1 MAIYA
6 KFNERAQRVLS
17 VAQKE
22 AQAMRH
28 PYVGTEHLLLA
39 LVAEARDDVP
49 DLPESMTEEAVRS
62 AIRIFIGQGTGL
74 QAPLELTPRA
84 KKLLESSVREA
95 QRLGHPYV
103 TSAHIW
109 LALLGE
115 SEGVAARILTSPGC
129 DREQLRKS
137 VLRQMAGE
145 PVRGASPS
153 PADES
158 ADGGSRSALAEYG
171 ADLTRR
177 AQQGELDPVV
187 GREKEIER
195 IVQILSRR
203 TKNNPVLIGE
213 PGVGK
218 TAVAEG
224 LAQRM
229 IAGAIPETLIGKRL
243 ISLDVGALVAGTKFR
258 GEFEERLKNLMREIS
273 AAGDVI
279 LFIDELQNIIGA
291 GKGEGAM
298 DAANILKPALSRGE
312 LQCIGATTRDEY
324 RKNIEK
330 DAALSRRFQP
340 VTVDEPTQDESFE
353 ILRGL
358 RDKYE
363 AHHRV
368 RITDEALR
376 AAVTL
381 SARYITD
388 RYLPDK
394 AVDLMDEAA
403 SRVRIAAFTAPPD
416 LKAQEE
422 QLACISREKQ
432 EAIDHQDYER
442 AARLRDSEHAVRDE
456 IADKRAEWE
465 KSKLSGQSVVTEE
478 DIAQVVSAWTGVP
491 VQRMTEGESER
502 LLHLEDILHQRVIGQ
517 DEAISAVSRA
527 IRRAR
532 AGLQDP
538 RRPIGSFIFLGPT
551 GVGKTE
557 LCRAL
562 GEAMFGDENALIRLD
577 MSEYME
583 KHTVSRMVGAPP
595 GYVGF
600 EEGGQLTEAVRRKPY
615 SVVLFDEIE
624 KAHPDVFNMLLQILD
639 DGRLTDSNG
648 RVVNFS
654 NCVIVMT
661 SNAGAHAINDGRV
674 MGFGGDGSPADYASM
689 KNRVME
695 AVKQVFRPEF
705 INRVDELVVFHALTQ
720 EEILQIADLMLRQM
734 QKRLSGMGITLSYDA
749 EVTRLLA
756 EAGYDEKFGARPLR
770 RAIQRQVED
779 ALSEEIISGRL
790 KLGDSV
796 QATVEDGKLKL
807 HRLPP
812 EPALTGA
819 RLPEAPVAEE

>member
-62 AIRIFIGQGTGL
+62 AIRIFIGLGTGL

-145 PVRGASPS
+145 PVRGATPS
-153 PADES
+153 PTDES
-158 ADGGSRSALAEYG
+158 AEGGSRSALAEYG
-171 ADLTRR
+171 TDLTRR

-422 QLACISREKQ
+422 RLACISREKQ

-600 EEGGQLTEAVRRKPY
+600 DEGGQLTDAVRRKPY

-674 MGFGGDGSPADYASM
+674 MGFGGDGSPADYVGM

-749 EVTRLLA
+749 AVTRLLA

-819 RLPEAPVAEE
+819 RLPEEPVAEE

>member
-6 KFNERAQRVLS
+6 KFNERAQRVMS

-28 PYVGTEHLLLA
+28 PYVGTEHMLLA
-39 LVAEARDDVP
+39 LVCEARDDVP
-49 DLPESMTEEAVRS
+49 GLPENLTEDAVRS

-74 QAPLELTPRA
+74 QNPMELTPRA
-84 KKLLESSVREA
+84 KKLLENSVRES

-103 TSAHIW
+103 TSAHLW
-109 LALLGE
+109 LALLSE
-115 SEGVAARILTSPGC
+115 SEGVAARILTTPGC
-129 DREQLRKS
+129 DREQLRRS
-137 VLRQMAGE
+137 VLGQILRDQG
-145 PVRGASPS
+145 RKQQKNDDKQ
-153 PADES
+153 DE
-158 ADGGSRSALAEYG
+158 ASALKDFG
-171 ADLTRR
+171 MNLTER

-187 GREKEIER
+187 GRETEIER

-224 LAQRM
+224 LAQRI
-229 IAGAIPETLIGKRL
+229 IAGNIPETLTGKRL
-243 ISLDVGALVAGTKFR
+243 ISLDVGSLVAGTKFR
-258 GEFEERLKNLMREIS
+258 GEFEERLKNLMQEV
-273 AAGDVI
+273 AQAGDVI

-298 DAANILKPALSRGE
+298 DAANILKPALARGD
-312 LQCIGATTRDEY
+312 LQCIGATTLDEY
-324 RKNIEK
+324 RKHIEK

-340 VTVDEPTQDESFE
+340 VMVEEPSADEAVQ

-363 AHHRV
+363 AHHKV
-368 RITDEALR
+368 RITDEALQ

-381 SARYITD
+381 SDRYISD

-403 SRVRIAAFTAPPD
+403 SRVRIHAFTAPPD
-416 LKAQEE
+416 LKE
-422 QLACISREKQ
+422 QQQRLDCILREKQ
-432 EAIDHQDYER
+432 EAIDHQEYER
-442 AARLRDSEHAVRDE
+442 AARLRDSEHEVRSEIDE
-456 IADKRAEWE
+456 KRAEWE
-465 KSKLSGQSVVTEE
+465 ESKLSGRDVVTEE
-478 DIAQVVSAWTGVP
+478 DIAQVVAAWTGIP
-491 VQRMTEGESER
+491 VKKMTEGESER
-502 LLHLEDILHQRVIGQ
+502 LLHLEEILHQRVIGQ

-538 RRPIGSFIFLGPT
+538 KRPIGSFIFLGPT

-595 GYVGF
+595 GYVGY

-639 DGRLTDSNG
+639 DGRLTDNNG
-648 RVVNFS
+648 RVVSFR

-674 MGFGGDGSPADYASM
+674 MGFGGQSVSHQYEDM
-689 KNRVME
+689 KMRVME
-695 AVKQVFRPEF
+695 ELKRVFRPEF
-705 INRVDELVVFHALTQ
+705 LNRVDETVVFHALTR
-720 EEILQIADLMLRQM
+720 EEINRIASLMLEQM
-734 QKRLSGMGITLSYDA
+734 KKRLLELGVTLEYDDDA
-749 EVTRLLA
+749 VDLLA
-756 EAGYDEKFGARPLR
+756 QAGFDEKFGARPLR
-770 RAIQRQVED
+770 RAIQRRVED
-779 ALSEEIISGRL
+779 ALSEELIAGRL
-790 KLGDSV
+790 KLGDRVKASV
-796 QATVEDGKLKL
+796 KEKELVFTKE
-807 HRLPP
+807 
-812 EPALTGA
+812 
-819 RLPEAPVAEE
+819 

>member
-1 MAIYA
+1 M
-6 KFNERAQRVLS
+6 
-17 VAQKE
+17 
-22 AQAMRH
+22 
-28 PYVGTEHLLLA
+28 
-39 LVAEARDDVP
+39 
-49 DLPESMTEEAVRS
+49 
-62 AIRIFIGQGTGL
+62 
-74 QAPLELTPRA
+74 
-84 KKLLESSVREA
+84 
-95 QRLGHPYV
+95 
-103 TSAHIW
+103 
-109 LALLGE
+109 
-115 SEGVAARILTSPGC
+115 AARILTSPGC

-381 SARYITD
+381 SARYITE

-600 EEGGQLTEAVRRKPY
+600 DEGGQLTEAVRRKPY

-796 QATVEDGKLKL
+796 QAAVEDGKLKL

-819 RLPEAPVAEE
+819 RLPEEPVAEE

>member
-1 MAIYA
+1 M
-6 KFNERAQRVLS
+6 
-17 VAQKE
+17 
-22 AQAMRH
+22 
-28 PYVGTEHLLLA
+28 
-39 LVAEARDDVP
+39 
-49 DLPESMTEEAVRS
+49 
-62 AIRIFIGQGTGL
+62 
-74 QAPLELTPRA
+74 
-84 KKLLESSVREA
+84 
-95 QRLGHPYV
+95 
-103 TSAHIW
+103 
-109 LALLGE
+109 
-115 SEGVAARILTSPGC
+115 
-129 DREQLRKS
+129 
-137 VLRQMAGE
+137 
-145 PVRGASPS
+145 
-153 PADES
+153 
-158 ADGGSRSALAEYG
+158 
-171 ADLTRR
+171 
-177 AQQGELDPVV
+177 V

-422 QLACISREKQ
+422 RLACISREKQ

-600 EEGGQLTEAVRRKPY
+600 DEGGQLTEAVRRKPY

-674 MGFGGDGSPADYASM
+674 MGFGGDGSPADYVGM

-749 EVTRLLA
+749 AVTRLLA

-796 QATVEDGKLKL
+796 QATVVDGKLKL
-807 HRLPP
+807 HLLPP

-819 RLPEAPVAEE
+819 RLPEEPVAEE

>member
-145 PVRGASPS
+145 PVRGAAPS
-153 PADES
+153 PTDES
-158 ADGGSRSALAEYG
+158 SEGGSRSALAEYG
-171 ADLTRR
+171 TDLTRR

-376 AAVTL
+376 SAVTL

-422 QLACISREKQ
+422 RLACISREKQ

-465 KSKLSGQSVVTEE
+465 KSKLSRQSVVTEE

-639 DGRLTDSNG
+639 DGRLTDNNG

-674 MGFGGDGSPADYASM
+674 MGFGGSGSPADYVGM

-749 EVTRLLA
+749 AVTRLLA

-790 KLGDSV
+790 KLGNSV

-819 RLPEAPVAEE
+819 RLPEEPVAEE